1 MKAMKAT
8 KAMKTSKMPKRNKP
22 LKPRLKATKARAIPQ
37 ARRPPVPIPQAEVTV
52 RGTNKTV
59 PLHTI
64 ILAKIC
70 ARMLGQLPKKTVT
83 ELQRKLNK
91 LGVLPTGS
99 VCSGAGTDALAQ
111 EVLLDVLGAKCKTEE
126 VFSCECEPFKA
137 SWLKSVVH
145 ADHGDHCVYCNVK
158 DLNAEE
164 AHCFT
169 HSPPPSERSNNKSA
183 KKCKVKAQK
192 ILILSA
198 GTSCKKLSKLMKD
211 RAKFKGCMSDESGS
225 TGETLRATIRLLQMY
240 EVPFCLFEN
249 VGDLVED
256 AQDENLIAMIRLL
269 KEAGY
274 ACSYRKTCAS
284 RSMIPQRR
292 GIVYFIAINWRRCRR
307 TFEEAKSITDEAMTI
322 VAHLEGLNI
331 LPFDL
336 FLLPDNSKELEAF
349 RVKFMEDKR
358 AQPELNDDNVWA
370 RKALML
376 FDKRE
381 ISWSSATV
389 DEKTKASPWFS
400 VLPTRQGQVLG
411 FMSQWDPEGRTV
423 DVIHAIDRAA
433 RSSFIP
439 NSEYI
444 GKADLLCSCVLP
456 NCRMWDKK
464 RCRLIL

>member
-1 MKAMKAT
+1 
-8 KAMKTSKMPKRNKP
+8 
-22 LKPRLKATKARAIPQ
+22 
-37 ARRPPVPIPQAEVTV
+37 
-52 RGTNKTV
+52 
-59 PLHTI
+59 
-64 ILAKIC
+64 
-70 ARMLGQLPKKTVT
+70 
-83 ELQRKLNK
+83 
-91 LGVLPTGS
+91 
-99 VCSGAGTDALAQ
+99 
-111 EVLLDVLGAKCKTEE
+111 
-126 VFSCECEPFKA
+126 
-137 SWLKSVVH
+137 
-145 ADHGDHCVYCNVK
+145 
-158 DLNAEE
+158 
-164 AHCFT
+164 
-169 HSPPPSERSNNKSA
+169 
-183 KKCKVKAQK
+183 
-192 ILILSA
+192 
-198 GTSCKKLSKLMKD
+198 
-211 RAKFKGCMSDESGS
+211 
-225 TGETLRATIRLLQMY
+225 MY

-284 RSMIPQRR
+284 RSMMPQRR
-292 GIVYFIAINWRRCRR
+292 GRVYFIAINWRRCRR
-307 TFEEAKSITDEAMTI
+307 TFEEAKSITDEAMII

-381 ISWSSATV
+381 ISWSTATV

-400 VLPTRQGQVLG
+400 VMPTRQGQVLG

-433 RSSFIP
+433 KSSFIP

-464 RCRLIL
+464 RCRLILGLELLKLQGIPLEILCKKFTSRFNNKQLSDLAGNAFCAATYLMFLIALLVVMPEDIAEAEDLFDQMIEEVNDLVGGMFGEEDGSDSGSTAPGSTAAPPARRASSVLFRTRTAGAATEAPAPAAAPTELAADETASGAEVPASPLEVPATAPAAAPEEAPAAQLQEGLEQHLEDIMDEERARMARSSLNWKGEQKH